1 MQSSDPQKDGNSQ
14 RKLTL
19 ARSILPES
27 LVGRFFGVGS
37 LVEAVL
43 DDAQDYVLRLALP
56 YAYQRPEDPKEDMIR
71 QFGALLKG
79 FEDEGTF
86 IYDASLDAYRGML
99 DDDDIL
105 LPLPSNFRSIY
116 ALPKGRSFPFF
127 KIEHTAP
134 STMCYSIR
142 GMDGKQHLT
151 PQMFRFFSALMS
163 RVAHGYQKHFAE
175 SVKNLVICQDDPA
188 FGFVVE
194 AIKVGNAPGL
204 TARQMMRTTDS
215 IYPEGVIPA
224 YHYCYDWRI
233 LEEEG
238 THLIWQSKP
247 KIAHL
252 DLLTYPPVIDQ
263 AQAELINKF
272 LDRGGCIALGILPNV
287 DTAYHESVIEYFN
300 KSLRT
305 ALSSLAAAGVS
316 MDLMQANCMVST
328 QCGLSGAT
336 PALSREIHLLDKR
349 YSEITIE
356 TLNEY
361 R

>member
-1 MQSSDPQKDGNSQ
+1 MQPSNPQKDGDSQ
-14 RKLTL
+14 RRL
-19 ARSILPES
+19 ALAKSILPES

-43 DDAQDYVLRLALP
+43 DDAQEYVLGLALP
-56 YAYQRPEDPKEDMIR
+56 YAYQRPENPKEDMIR

-86 IYDASLDAYRGML
+86 IYDANFDAYCKML
-99 DDDDIL
+99 SGEDIL
-105 LPLPSNFRSIY
+105 LPLPENFRSTY
-116 ALPKGRSFPFF
+116 TLPKGRNFPFF
-127 KIEHTAP
+127 KSEHTAP

-142 GMDGKQHLT
+142 GIDGKQHLT

-163 RVAHGYQKHFAE
+163 RVARGYQKHFAD
-175 SVKNLVICQDDPA
+175 SVENLVICQDDPA

-194 AIKVGNAPGL
+194 AINVGNAPGL
-204 TARQMMRTTDS
+204 TAQQMMKTTDS

-233 LEEEG
+233 LEEDG

-252 DLLTYPPVIDQ
+252 DLLTYPPDIDQ
-263 AQAELINKF
+263 VQAELVNKF
-272 LDRGGCIALGILPNV
+272 LDMGGCIALGILPNV

-305 ALSSLAAAGVS
+305 TLSRLDAAGVS

-349 YSEITIE
+349 YAEITIE

>member
-1 MQSSDPQKDGNSQ
+1 MQPSNSQKGGNGQ
-14 RKLTL
+14 RKLALT
-19 ARSILPES
+19 RSILPES

-37 LVEAVL
+37 LVEAVI
-43 DDAQDYVLRLALP
+43 DDAQEYVLGLAMP

-86 IYDASLDAYRGML
+86 IYDASFDAYCEML
-99 DDDDIL
+99 SSEDPL
-105 LPLPSNFRSIY
+105 LPLPENFRSTY
-116 ALPKGRSFPFF
+116 TLLRGRSIPYF
-127 KIEHTAP
+127 KTEHTAP

-142 GMDGKQHLT
+142 GIDGKQDLT

-163 RVAHGYQKHFAE
+163 RVARGYQKHFAY
-175 SVKNLVICQDDPA
+175 SVENLVICQDDPS
-188 FGFVVE
+188 FGFVAE

-204 TARQMMRTTDS
+204 TARQMMKATDS

-233 LEEEG
+233 LEEDG

-247 KIAHL
+247 KITHL

-272 LDRGGCIALGILPNV
+272 LDLGGCIALGILPNV
-287 DTAYHESVIEYFN
+287 DTAYHESVIEYFS

-305 ALSSLAAAGVS
+305 TLSRLASAGVN
-316 MDLMQANCMVST
+316 MDLMQENCMVST
-328 QCGLSGAT
+328 QCGLSGGT

-356 TLNEY
+356 MLNEY